1 MSEKE
6 KTVNKRK
13 EGDDTMAATTK
24 NYVYEVK
31 CTDSKK
37 IIAQPAASKA
47 FLEKCKQV
55 AKKYQKK
62 K

>member
-1 MSEKE
+1 MILWQQLL
-6 KTVNKRK
+6 KT
-13 EGDDTMAATTK
+13 ATTK